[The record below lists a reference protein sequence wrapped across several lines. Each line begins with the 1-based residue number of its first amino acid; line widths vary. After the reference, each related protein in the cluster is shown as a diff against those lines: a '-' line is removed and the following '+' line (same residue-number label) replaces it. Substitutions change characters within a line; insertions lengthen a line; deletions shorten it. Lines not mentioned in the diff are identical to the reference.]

1 MERGEKTTYP
11 FFVRTLAA
19 LLCQVFFL
27 SADRG
32 AALDAA
38 EWKTYTLAI
47 VPQFTPSV
55 IERDWIP
62 LTARLSA
69 DTGLKLELKFYKSI
83 PDFEQDFLSGGP
95 DFVYLSPYHAVLAR
109 KAQGYIPLIRDA
121 EPLIGILVVRR
132 DSPVKSVKQL
142 NGAVLAFPSA
152 RAFASSMYLRALL
165 SEKEK
170 MAFVPKYVSTHS
182 NVYRHVI
189 LGMSTAGGGVNK
201 TLHKESPE
209 LQDQLRTIYQT
220 PPVPSHALC
229 AHPRVAASVRETV
242 AGAILKL
249 ADSGPSQALLKNV
262 ELSRPVRTDY
272 EKDYKSLE
280 SLNLGKYA
288 LQSGE

>member
-11 FFVRTLAA
+11 FLVRTLAA
-19 LLCQVFFL
+19 LLCQVFIL
-27 SADRG
+27 AADPG
-32 AALDAA
+32 AALEAA
-38 EWKTYTLAI
+38 ERKTYSLAI

-62 LTARLSA
+62 LIARLSA

-121 EPLIGILVVRR
+121 EPLIGILVVRK
-132 DSPVKSVKQL
+132 DSPVKTVKQL

-152 RAFASSMYLRALL
+152 RAFASSIYLRALL

-170 MAFVPKYVSTHS
+170 IAFVPKYVTTHG

-189 LGMSTAGGGVNK
+189 LGMSAAGGGVNK

-209 LQDQLRTIYQT
+209 LKEQLRTIYQT
-220 PPVPSHALC
+220 PPVPAHPLC
-229 AHPRVAASVRETV
+229 AHPRVPASVRGSVT
-242 AGAILKL
+242 GAILKL
-249 ADSGPSQALLKNV
+249 AGDEASQSLLKQV

-272 EKDYKSLE
+272 EKDYASLE
-280 SLNLGKYA
+280 GLNLGKYA
-288 LQSGE
+288 PESGE

>member
-1 MERGEKTTYP
+1 MERGEKTTYT
-11 FFVRTLAA
+11 FFARTLAA
-19 LLCQVFFL
+19 LVCQAFFL
-27 SADRG
+27 AAGTG
-32 AALDAA
+32 AALEAA
-38 EWKTYTLAI
+38 EQKTYTFAI

-69 DTGLKLELKFYKSI
+69 DTGLKLELKFSKSI

-121 EPLIGILVVRR
+121 EPLVGVLVVRK
-132 DSPVKSVKQL
+132 DSPVRKVKQL
-142 NGAVLAFPSA
+142 NGAVVAFPSA

-165 SEKEK
+165 SEKERI
-170 MAFVPKYVSTHS
+170 AFVPKYVTTHG

-189 LGMSTAGGGVNK
+189 LGMSAAGGGVNK
-201 TLHKESPE
+201 TLHKESPDLRE
-209 LQDQLRTIYQT
+209 QLRIIYQT
-220 PPVPSHALC
+220 PPVPAHPLC
-229 AHPRVAASVRETV
+229 VHPRVPASVRESV

-249 ADSGPSQALLKNV
+249 AGGEASQTLLKQV

-272 EKDYKSLE
+272 EKDYASLE
-280 SLNLGKYA
+280 GLNLGKYA
-288 LQSGE
+288 PQSGE